1 MEVGEWAMSQ
11 DEVSK
16 EIGKAKRFTKLIVCA
31 RKCLE
36 GDGCFDRGYVVD
48 ASDRHVL
55 LHLVTD
61 DIRLGGYVILRI
73 EDISEVRTDF
83 DEHHFIEKALNLR
96 RMAPE
101 RPVLVDLNSIE
112 SILGSIAEH
121 YSLMVVHREALNQPE
136 RLIGE
141 VESICDKTFNLREI
155 DREAKWVGTKRVRF
169 DEVTRIEFDGGYE
182 TAIAQ
187 VAGLD

>member
-1 MEVGEWAMSQ
+1 MA
-11 DEVSK
+11 
-16 EIGKAKRFTKLIVCA
+16 T
-31 RKCLE
+31 E

-48 ASDRHVL
+48 ASDRYVL

-61 DIRLGGYVILRI
+61 DIRLGGYVVLRI
-73 EDISEVRTDF
+73 EDIFEVRTDF
-83 DEHHFIEKALNLR
+83 DEQGFIEKALNLR

-101 RPVLVDLNSIE
+101 RPVLVDLNCIE
-112 SILGSIAEH
+112 TVLASIAEH
-121 YSLMVVHREALNQPE
+121 YSLMVIHREALNQPE
-136 RLIGE
+136 RFVGE
-141 VESICDKTFNLREI
+141 IEAICDKTFNLREI
-155 DREAKWVGTKRVRF
+155 DHDGKWVGTKRFRY

>member
-1 MEVGEWAMSQ
+1 MSQ
-11 DEVSK
+11 NEVLK
-16 EIGKAKRFTKLIVCA
+16 EIGKAKRYTKLIVCA

-48 ASDRHVL
+48 ANDRYVL

-61 DIRLGGYVILRI
+61 DIRLGGYVVLRI
-73 EDISEVRTDF
+73 EDITEVRTGF
-83 DEHHFIEKALNLR
+83 DEQQFIEKALNLR

-112 SILGSIAEH
+112 TILTSIAEH
-121 YSLMVVHREALNQPE
+121 YALMVIHREAVSQPE
-136 RLIGE
+136 RVIGE
-141 VESICDKTFNLREI
+141 VESICDKTFNLRQI

-169 DEVTRIEFDGGYE
+169 DEVTRIEFDGGFV
-182 TAIAQ
+182 TALAQ